1 MNVYCEDVDYVL
13 LKPWNACIGSSL
25 SPPSPSMWGWE
36 GRPGKQARNSQT
48 FLCDQHPLGGGGG
61 LFGLIFAGYVLLA
74 SQNPYPTI
82 VYSAAIMIIDLVLV
96 TLGKK

>member
-1 MNVYCEDVDYVL
+1 MDVYCEDVDYVL

-25 SPPSPSMWGWE
+25 SPPSPSMWSWE

-48 FLCDQHPLGGGGG
+48 FLCDQHPLGGGG
-61 LFGLIFAGYVLLA
+61 LLGLIFAGYVLLA

-82 VYSAAIMIIDLVLV
+82 VYSVAIMIIDLILV

>member
-1 MNVYCEDVDYVL
+1 MDVYCEDVDYVL

-36 GRPGKQARNSQT
+36 GGPGKQARNSQT

-61 LFGLIFAGYVLLA
+61 LLGLILAGYVLLA
-74 SQNPYPTI
+74 SQNPFPTI
-82 VYSAAIMIIDLVLV
+82 VYSAAIMIIDLILV

>member
-25 SPPSPSMWGWE
+25 SPPSTSMWGWE

-48 FLCDQHPLGGGGG
+48 FLCDQHPLGGGG
-61 LFGLIFAGYVLLA
+61 Y
-74 SQNPYPTI
+74 
-82 VYSAAIMIIDLVLV
+82 
-96 TLGKK
+96 LG

>member
-1 MNVYCEDVDYVL
+1 
-13 LKPWNACIGSSL
+13 
-25 SPPSPSMWGWE
+25 MWGWE

-48 FLCDQHPLGGGGG
+48 FLCDQHALGGGGG
-61 LFGLIFAGYVLLA
+61 GSLLGLIFAGYVLLA